1 MYYHFLYTIIILMC
15 VIHSQ
20 DMWKARFA
28 KYVTLVRKSL
38 VGNQFENRHEW
49 KIIKEGKNQH

>member
-1 MYYHFLYTIIILMC
+1 MC